1 MNLVDQ
7 ILKPFCN
14 QLFPPRCVLCQ
25 NQGLPGLDL
34 CAPCLA
40 LFSDAPKPLA
50 CSHGKVYA
58 GFAYQAYIDELIQ
71 GFKFHQQ
78 LGYGRLLATLAMPVF
93 NNIERPMAL
102 IPVPLHTQRLR
113 QRGFN
118 QSLELATYWGKQ
130 TQVPV
135 LKNALMRQ
143 RATQVQS
150 ELKAA
155 ERLPNVRGAFIA
167 KGALPVHVALVDD
180 VYTTGATCMAAAEA
194 LLLQGVKRVDVWCLA
209 RVL

>member
-7 ILKPFCN
+7 TLKSLCN

-25 NQGLPGLDL
+25 NQGMPGLDL
-34 CAPCLA
+34 CAPCFA
-40 LFSDAPKPLA
+40 VFSGAPKPVV
-50 CSHGKVYA
+50 CWHGTVYA
-58 GFAYQAYIDELIQ
+58 GFAYQTYIDELIQ

-78 LGYGRLLATLAMPVF
+78 LGYGRLLATLAMPAF
-93 NNIERPMAL
+93 NIERPMAL
-102 IPVPLHTQRLR
+102 IPVPLHCQRLR

-118 QSLELATYWGKQ
+118 QSLELAKYWGKQ
-130 TQVPV
+130 TRVPV
-135 LKNALMRQ
+135 LRNALIRQ

-155 ERLPNVRGAFIA
+155 ERLSNVSGAFRA
-167 KGALPVHVALVDD
+167 SGDLPAHVALVDD

-194 LLLQGVKRVDVWCLA
+194 LLLHGAQCVDVWCLA

>member
-1 MNLVDQ
+1 MNLIDQ
-7 ILKPFCN
+7 SLKSLCN

-25 NQGLPGLDL
+25 NHGMAGLDL
-34 CAPCLA
+34 CAPCFD
-40 LFSDAPKPLA
+40 LFSGAPKPLV
-50 CSHGKVYA
+50 CSHGSVYA
-58 GFAYQAYIDELIQ
+58 GFAYQANIDELIQ

-78 LGYGRLLATLAMPVF
+78 LGYGRMLAKLSLPAF
-93 NNIERPMAL
+93 SNIERPMAL

-118 QSLELATYWGKQ
+118 QSLELAKYWGKQ
-130 TQVPV
+130 TGIPV
-135 LKNALMRQ
+135 LHDGLIRQ
-143 RATQVQS
+143 RATHVQS

-155 ERLPNVRGAFIA
+155 ERLPNVSGAFIA
-167 KGALPVHVALVDD
+167 KGALPTHVALVDD

-194 LLLQGVKRVDVWCLA
+194 LMVGGVQRVDVWCLA